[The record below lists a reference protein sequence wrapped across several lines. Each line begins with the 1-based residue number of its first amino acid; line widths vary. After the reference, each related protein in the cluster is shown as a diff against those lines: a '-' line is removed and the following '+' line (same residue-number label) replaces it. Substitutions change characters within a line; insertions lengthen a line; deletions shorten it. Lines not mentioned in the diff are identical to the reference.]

1 MSQPMEWDELA
12 RQAEALR
19 ADRSATAVGL
29 AAQGAQLLH
38 RALTQMYIGE
48 PELLRAVATAIAR
61 ARPEV
66 VALRNVGVSAYRTA
80 REARSGDRMAAGA
93 RGVARLARILT
104 ETPNALARRGQ
115 PLLLEGSTVVT
126 LGRSRSVLAALAL
139 AGDRVQDV
147 YVIRDAIP
155 AGPALDGATY
165 RTHETPVE
173 DTAAALDA
181 SNIVLLGCSA
191 FLADGSM
198 ASDEGALALVEAAFS
213 HDPPVPVSLLRRY
226 AQARAMAAPAARR
239 HPVNGHR
246 PAGARRPRHHRG
258 RNPAP
263 QPTPPGRRR
272 SRQLV
277 APTRKRRRRLTPVEA
292 SPLRAE
298 A

>member
-213 HDPPVPVSLLRRY
+213 HDPPVPVHFFADTLKL
-226 AQARAMAAPAARR
+226 APWLPQP
-239 HPVNGHR
+239 HDGTPSMDIVPPEHVDHVITEDGI
-246 PAGARRPRHHRG
+246 RRP
-258 RNPAP
+258 NQLLLAAADLANWW
-263 QPTPPGRRR
+263 
-272 SRQLV
+272 RQLENG
-277 APTRKRRRRLTPVEA
+277 ADA
-292 SPLRAE
+292 
-298 A
+298 

>member
-1 MSQPMEWDELA
+1 MSQPMEWDELI

-38 RALTQMYIGE
+38 RALTEMYIGE
-48 PELLRAVATAIAR
+48 PEMLRAVATAIAR

-93 RGVARLARILT
+93 RGVARLARLLS

-139 AGDRVQDV
+139 AGDHVQDV

-155 AGPALDGATY
+155 ADPALDGATY
-165 RTHETPVE
+165 RTHEAPVA

-198 ASDEGALALVEAAFS
+198 AADEGALALVEAAFS
-213 HDPPVPVSLLRRY
+213 HDPPVPVHFFADTLKL
-226 AQARAMAAPAARR
+226 APWLPEP
-239 HPVNGHR
+239 HDDTPSMDIVPPEHVDHVITEDGI
-246 PAGARRPRHHRG
+246 RRP
-258 RNPAP
+258 NQLLLAAADLANWW
-263 QPTPPGRRR
+263 
-272 SRQLV
+272 RQLENG
-277 APTRKRRRRLTPVEA
+277 ADT
-292 SPLRAE
+292 
-298 A
+298 